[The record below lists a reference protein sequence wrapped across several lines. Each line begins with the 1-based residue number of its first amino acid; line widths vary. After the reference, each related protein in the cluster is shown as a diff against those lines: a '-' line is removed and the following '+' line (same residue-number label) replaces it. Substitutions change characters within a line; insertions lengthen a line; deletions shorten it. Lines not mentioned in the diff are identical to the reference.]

1 MANRRK
7 STARRLLR
15 PAEIRQ
21 VFQALAE
28 KIVPK
33 PELEFKTT
41 LDLLVAVVL
50 SAQTT
55 DKAVNL
61 ATRGLW
67 QVCRRPE
74 DYLRLGQEGIEQ
86 HIRSIGL
93 YHNKA
98 RSILG
103 ICQAL
108 LTEHGG
114 QVPSDFESLV
124 KLPGVG
130 RKTANVVLNVGFGQP
145 TLAVDTHIFRVA
157 NRMGLV
163 TASTPEGVEKALLPK
178 IPQEYRVN
186 AHHYLL
192 LHGRYCCQAR
202 KPQCGTCVVA
212 TWCRQLAEQNSETD
226 SAAGRPDGAH

>member
-1 MANRRK
+1 MTTRRK
-7 STARRLLR
+7 TEGSRLLR
-15 PAEIRQ
+15 PAEIAK
-21 VFQALAE
+21 VFQALAA

-33 PELEFKTT
+33 PELEFSTT

-61 ATRGLW
+61 VTRKLW
-67 QVCRRPE
+67 QVCRTPE
-74 DYLRLGQEGIEQ
+74 DYLRLGQEGLEEYV
-86 HIRSIGL
+86 HSIGL
-93 YHNKA
+93 YRNKA

-108 LTEHGG
+108 LAEHGG
-114 QVPSDFESLV
+114 QVPGDFESLV

-157 NRMGLV
+157 NRLGLV
-163 TASTPEGVEKALLPK
+163 KEPTPEAVEKALLPK
-178 IPQEYRVN
+178 IPEEYRLN

-202 KPQCGTCVVA
+202 KPQCGACVVA
-212 TWCRQLAEQNSETD
+212 AWCRQRAETPKTVTV
-226 SAAGRPDGAH
+226 AGSSRGGP